1 MADIPLAPK
10 KMGRPKGT
18 TKIQPTEETFK
29 QLRGLGQIQCTTR
42 EGAAFFSVSEPT
54 FLKFLAD
61 NPEAREAFEE
71 GKGKGCISLRR
82 HQWRM
87 AEKNPTM
94 AIWLGKNHLGQTDRL
109 EMGADLSAT
118 ITVLPDDV
126 SADPVE
132 SEAEWMAKH
141 AG

>member
-1 MADIPLAPK
+1 MTAAFPLAPK

-18 TKIQPTEETFK
+18 TKIQLTEETLK
-29 QLRGLGQIQCTTR
+29 QLRGLGQIQCTTK

-109 EMGADLSAT
+109 EQ
-118 ITVLPDDV
+118 TVEHSGKV
-126 SADPVE
+126 AISHE
-132 SEAEWMAKH
+132 EALDQL
-141 AG
+141 G

>member
-29 QLRGLGQIQCTTR
+29 QLRGLGQIQCTTK

-54 FLKFLAD
+54 FIKFLND
-61 NPEAREAFEE
+61 NPEAREAFDE

-109 EMGADLSAT
+109 EMDADLSAT
-118 ITVLPDDV
+118 ITVQYV
-126 SADPVE
+126 T
-132 SEAEWMAKH
+132 AK
-141 AG
+141 AGPPPKTSDEDYETPA